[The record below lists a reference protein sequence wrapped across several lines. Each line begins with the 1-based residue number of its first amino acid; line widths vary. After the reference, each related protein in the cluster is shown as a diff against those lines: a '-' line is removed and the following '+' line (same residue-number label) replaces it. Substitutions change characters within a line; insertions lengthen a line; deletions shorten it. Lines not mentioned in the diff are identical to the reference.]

1 MEPTLNKQKL
11 FWSSLAVAL
20 LAVTAIQFVP
30 APALLIPAA
39 LPAQQREAHRLLN
52 FEGIDN
58 FRDLGGYP
66 TTDGR
71 QVKWGVLYRAATLAE
86 SSRADLVGLQQL
98 NLATLIDFRS
108 AAEKKEE
115 PNHLPDPTGFKVVD
129 IPTLDDGNEAMVGEI
144 AARIE
149 SGNFEGFDPNALMLE
164 ANRQFASTF
173 TPQFR
178 QFVHTVLQADGAPIA
193 WHCSAGKDR
202 TGFAAAILLR
212 ILGVPQDVVMQDY
225 MTSSQHALESRKSQL
240 LLLRVFKGEE
250 AADKLTV
257 LMGVEETWLAAAFAE
272 IDATWGSFDNYV
284 RKGLELSEAD
294 IAQLKAALLSKSDT
308 TGV

>member
-1 MEPTLNKQKL
+1 MSKKKL
-11 FWSSLAVAL
+11 FWSLLAVAL
-20 LAVTAIQFVP
+20 LAVAAIQFVP
-30 APALLIPAA
+30 APALVIPAA

-66 TTDGR
+66 TTDGQ

-86 SSRADLVGLQQL
+86 SSKADLHGLEQL
-98 NLATLIDFRS
+98 KLATLIDFRS
-108 AAEKKEE
+108 AAEKQEE
-115 PNHLPDPTGFKVVD
+115 PNHLPDPTGFKVVE
-129 IPTLDDGNEAMVGEI
+129 IPTLDEGNKAMVEEI
-144 AARIE
+144 MARID
-149 SGNFEGFDPNALMLE
+149 SGNFDGFDPDTLMLE

-178 QFVHTVLQADGAPIA
+178 QFVHTVLEANGAPIV

-225 MTSSQHALESRKSQL
+225 MASSQHALDARSTQL

-250 AADKLTV
+250 AADKLAV
-257 LMGVEETWLAAAFAE
+257 LLGVEEDWLNAAFAQ
-272 IDATWGSFDNYV
+272 IDASWGSFDNYV
-284 RKGLELSEAD
+284 REGLGLTEAD
-294 IAQLKAALLSKSDT
+294 IAQLKVTLLST
-308 TGV
+308 TATGV